1 MEERKF
7 ERKGGNA
14 KMTIYSKNITLGLLA
29 ILLCMVVSVSF
40 AGTTVIRVETEGSG
54 VINKDTGQQNLNGA
68 MVWNGSE
75 WVANNTWAHKFF
87 MDTRTGQRL
96 KDYNTQTVNGTSP
109 TGNILNFGQYEVTR
123 NIYGYSKLAANGSG
137 IYTYQAVEYVTHDT
151 ATARDLILRS
161 RGTGNGT
168 ASPYFD
174 AYIQDEAGTQ
184 TTALRGDPVWYTYP
198 MVPSEAVNQTDT
210 TAYRTGDFPSVHA
223 EDVGITFDGYYLD
236 IANGADMGPQGFG
249 KSYHLICNA
258 LVNYVTNV
266 TGSYPVKFNL
276 KWMDSSGNL
285 QMISYFPSLV
295 TETFSQTPTPT
306 PTPTVVASP
315 TPSPVVSPSPTPQPS
330 PTEPPTAVELMEF
343 KARATDDGI
352 VILKWKTASE
362 VNNAGF
368 NIYRSKMT
376 DGTYKKVNEKLI
388 PAQGGGSLGA
398 SYSFENTPGKGTFY
412 YKLEDVDYNGASAMH
427 GPVKVR
433 VRSAGG
439 EVKRR
444 R

>member
-1 MEERKF
+1 
-7 ERKGGNA
+7 
-14 KMTIYSKNITLGLLA
+14 
-29 ILLCMVVSVSF
+29 
-40 AGTTVIRVETEGSG
+40 
-54 VINKDTGQQNLNGA
+54 
-68 MVWNGSE
+68 
-75 WVANNTWAHKFF
+75 

-123 NIYGYSKLAANGSG
+123 NIYTYSKPAANSSG
-137 IYTYQAVEYVTHDT
+137 TYTYQAVEYVTHDT
-151 ATARDLILRS
+151 ITGKDLILRS

-174 AYIQDEAGTQ
+174 IYIQDEAGTQ

-198 MVPSEAVNQTDT
+198 MVPSEAVNQTDA
-210 TAYRTGDFPSVHA
+210 TAYRTGDFPSVNA
-223 EDVGITFDGYYLD
+223 GLSTDLKSNGYYLD
-236 IANGADMGPQGFG
+236 ISNGADLGPAGVG
-249 KSYHLICNA
+249 KSYEFICDA
-258 LVNYVTNV
+258 LTNWT
-266 TGSYPVKFNL
+266 TGITSSYAVQFML

-285 QMISYFPSLV
+285 QMISYYPSLV

-306 PTPTVVASP
+306 VIASP

-330 PTEPPTAVELMEF
+330 PTEPPTAVSLVSFEA
-343 KARATDDGI
+343 KVNGDGS
-352 VILKWKTASE
+352 VTLAWETASE
-362 VNNAGF
+362 VDNAGF
-368 NIYRSKMT
+368 NIYRSKRT
-376 DGTYKKVNEKLI
+376 DGTYKKVNGKLI

-398 SYSFENTPGKGTFY
+398 SYRYEDTPGRGAFY

-439 EVKRR
+439 EARR
-444 R
+444 RR